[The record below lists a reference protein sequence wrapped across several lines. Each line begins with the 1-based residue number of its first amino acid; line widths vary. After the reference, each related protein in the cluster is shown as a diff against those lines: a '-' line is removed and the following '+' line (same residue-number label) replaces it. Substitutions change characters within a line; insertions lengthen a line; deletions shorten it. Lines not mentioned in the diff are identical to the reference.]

1 MVEGPRRKRSRA
13 PDDEPDVGEDDR
25 RTKTLRPFGEVA
37 TGQRLPEPVYERDA
51 EIGRVV
57 DQIERVGRSFLLVG
71 PPGVGKT
78 AILRQATYLLASRDE
93 NAWRFVETTT
103 GMLVAGQ
110 VYFGQWQEK
119 IKGLLTVA
127 QRRMRIGIWLGDAGH
142 LFTTGRTMQTEDNI
156 GSFMAPALERGR
168 VLLFGEATPEVHAAL
183 VAASPSVAR
192 LFDTI
197 PIEPQSPK
205 AAAETIRHVAHAR
218 AHHAGTRRGV
228 ALNFAPEAVERC
240 VALGQAYFPSTSPPA
255 GAIRLID
262 GVLEDRVLGALLP
275 PGFDGKQKQSNVARK
290 GSAPEAGTAPQGGG
304 EGTSADG
311 KTVPAPRVTIPPAAV
326 IGALCQLTGAPRAL
340 LDDAVA
346 LPAAD
351 VRRFFESRLVGQ
363 SRAIEAIVDLVAMI
377 KAGLVDPARPAGVL
391 LFVGPTG
398 VGKTELAR
406 ALAEFV
412 FGSTDRLL
420 RLDMSEYARAD
431 GATLLLGRPDDGKG
445 LLARVRQQPFS
456 VILLDEIEKAHPVV
470 FDILLQLFDAG
481 RLSTPE
487 GETFNFKQSV
497 IILTS
502 NLGAGEPPPGGFG
515 FVGAEPPTAEDWIRQ
530 AVGEF
535 FRPEFVNRLGRIVVF
550 DPLDRADVRKLA
562 QREIGAVLLRSG
574 ITRRR
579 LQVDIDRAVV
589 DLLARV
595 GYDPRYGARPLKRAV
610 ERVVLGPLAH
620 VLSETPVTA
629 GAGVIQILPAGDRV
643 RVVTIRDDRAGRQQD
658 VAAVRLADPFDGTAT
673 KATAETLKRW
683 LNDLAAEVDQTR
695 AEYERRG
702 VAARRSAIVAETA
715 APDFWDDPV
724 RARAA
729 LAELYQAERTSEA
742 LAAVVEAAERI
753 ADETRRA
760 GRATGSAEIARLA
773 GGIERCRRQATILR
787 FAILCDSPL
796 QRADAFLVHDALD
809 KEAQE
814 YVRQLADS
822 HAAWARR
829 LGFEVVEVHEEGSGK
844 GGAKQIV
851 LLINGA
857 AVYGMLEGEDGLHE
871 FLPDAKSPSK
881 LVRVTVMPVP
891 GLGANGEQVEVVVG
905 SGKRPE
911 VRATHRQT
919 GQTITIR
926 PAAGTADIELVAR
939 ELLAAEMARQDR
951 LHAGAAPQEV
961 VRRWWLGARPTVRDP
976 RTGVSS
982 GRIKDVSS
990 GDIDRFLVAHLERRA
1005 APGGSAEATSSG
1017 GG

>member
-1 MVEGPRRKRSRA
+1 MIDGPRRRKPR
-13 PDDEPDVGEDDR
+13 PPEDDTDEGGDDR
-25 RTKTLRPFGEVA
+25 RAKSLRPFGEVA
-37 TGQRLPEPVYERDA
+37 SGQRHPNLVYERDA
-51 EIGRVV
+51 EIDRIV
-57 DQIERVGRSFLLVG
+57 DQIVRVGRSFLLVG
-71 PPGVGKT
+71 PSGVGKT
-78 AILRQATYLLASRDE
+78 AILRQATHLLASRDE

-119 IKGLLTVA
+119 IKGLLGVA
-127 QRRMRIGIWLGDAGH
+127 QRRMRIGIWLGDTGH
-142 LFTTGRTMQTEDNI
+142 LFSTGRTIQSEDNI
-156 GSFMAPALERGR
+156 GSFMAPAIERGR

-183 VAASPSVAR
+183 VAANPSVTR

-197 PIEPQSPK
+197 HIEPQSAE
-205 AAAETIRHVAHAR
+205 AAAETVRQVAHAR

-228 ALNFAPEAVERC
+228 VLQFAPEAVERC
-240 VALGQAYFPSTSPPA
+240 VTLGHAYFPSTSPPA

-275 PGFDGKQKQSNVARK
+275 SGSAGEERRTIMERK
-290 GSAPEAGTAPQGGG
+290 GSPPEAVGVGLSAGGG
-304 EGTSADG
+304 P
-311 KTVPAPRVTIPPAAV
+311 VPAPRVAIPPAAV
-326 IGALCQLTGAPRAL
+326 IAALCQLTGAPRAL
-340 LDDAVA
+340 LDDAMP

-363 SRAIEAIVDLVAMI
+363 ARAIDAIVDLVVMI

-412 FGSTDRLL
+412 FGSTDRLV
-420 RLDMSEYARAD
+420 RLDMSEYARPD
-431 GATLLLGRPDDGKG
+431 GASLLLGSPDDGKG

-470 FDILLQLFDAG
+470 FDLLLQLFDAG
-481 RLSTPE
+481 RLSTPD
-487 GETFNFKQSV
+487 GETFNFKQAV

-515 FVGAEPPTAEDWIRQ
+515 FVEAERPTAEDWIEQ
-530 AVGEF
+530 SVGEF

-620 VLSETPVTA
+620 VLSETPVSA
-629 GAGVIQILPAGDRV
+629 GTGVIQILPAGDRV
-643 RVVTIRDDRAGRQQD
+643 RVIPIRDDRAGRQQE
-658 VAAVRLADPFDGTAT
+658 VAAVRLADPFDGKAT

-683 LNDLAAEVDQTR
+683 LVELAAEVDQTR
-695 AEYERRG
+695 AEHERRG

-715 APDFWDDPV
+715 APGFWDDPV
-724 RARAA
+724 RAREA

-742 LAAVVEAAERI
+742 LAAVVEEATRI
-753 ADETRRA
+753 AAETRRA

-773 GGIERCRRQATILR
+773 GEIERCRRQATILR
-787 FAILCDSPL
+787 FAILCDSRL
-796 QRADAFLVHDALD
+796 QRADAFLVYDAID
-809 KEAQE
+809 GQASEH
-814 YVRQLADS
+814 VRQLADS
-822 HAAWARR
+822 HSAWARR
-829 LGFEVVEVHEEGSGK
+829 LGFDVVEVHEERAGK
-844 GGAKQIV
+844 GVARQIV
-851 LLINGA
+851 LQINGA

-871 FLPDAKSPSK
+871 ILPDAKSPSR

-891 GLGANGEQVEVVVG
+891 CAGPDEEMMEVVVG
-905 SGKRPE
+905 AGKRPE
-911 VRATHRQT
+911 VQATHRQT

-926 PAAGTADIELVAR
+926 PTAGTADIGMLAR

-961 VRRWWLGARPTVRDP
+961 VRRWWLGSKPSVRDP
-976 RTGVSS
+976 RTGVAVA
-982 GRIKDVSS
+982 RIKDVLQ
-990 GDIDRFLVAHLERRA
+990 GDIDRFLLAYLEQRGA
-1005 APGGSAEATSSG
+1005 EGDNAPSASG
-1017 GG
+1017 

>member
-1 MVEGPRRKRSRA
+1 MIDGPRRRKPR
-13 PDDEPDVGEDDR
+13 PPEDDTDEGGDDR
-25 RTKTLRPFGEVA
+25 RAKSLRPFGEVA
-37 TGQRLPEPVYERDA
+37 SGQRHPNLVYERDA
-51 EIGRVV
+51 EIDRIV
-57 DQIERVGRSFLLVG
+57 DQIVRVGRSFLLVG
-71 PPGVGKT
+71 PSGVGKT
-78 AILRQATYLLASRDE
+78 AILRQATHLLASRDE

-119 IKGLLTVA
+119 IKGLLGVA
-127 QRRMRIGIWLGDAGH
+127 QRRMRIGIWLGDTGH
-142 LFTTGRTMQTEDNI
+142 LFSTGRTIQSEDNI
-156 GSFMAPALERGR
+156 GSFMAPAIERGR

-183 VAASPSVAR
+183 VAANPSVTR

-197 PIEPQSPK
+197 HIEPQSAE
-205 AAAETIRHVAHAR
+205 AAAETVRQVAHAR

-228 ALNFAPEAVERC
+228 VLQFAPEAVERC
-240 VALGQAYFPSTSPPA
+240 VTLGHAYFPSTSPPA
-255 GAIRLID
+255 GAIRLIE

-275 PGFDGKQKQSNVARK
+275 SGSAGEERRTIVDRK
-290 GSAPEAGTAPQGGG
+290 GSPPEAVGVGLFAGGG
-304 EGTSADG
+304 P
-311 KTVPAPRVTIPPAAV
+311 VPAPRVAIPPAAV
-326 IGALCQLTGAPRAL
+326 IAALCQLTGAPRAL
-340 LDDAVA
+340 LDDAMP

-363 SRAIEAIVDLVAMI
+363 ARAIDAIVDLVVMI

-412 FGSTDRLL
+412 FGSTDRLV
-420 RLDMSEYARAD
+420 RLDMSEYARPD
-431 GATLLLGRPDDGKG
+431 GASLLLGSPDDGKG

-470 FDILLQLFDAG
+470 FDLLLQLFDAG
-481 RLSTPE
+481 RLSMPD
-487 GETFNFKQSV
+487 GETFNFKQAV

-515 FVGAEPPTAEDWIRQ
+515 FVEAERPTAEDWIEQ
-530 AVGEF
+530 SVGEF

-620 VLSETPVTA
+620 VLSETPVSA
-629 GAGVIQILPAGDRV
+629 GTGVIQILPAGDRV
-643 RVVTIRDDRAGRQQD
+643 RVIPIRDDRAGRQQE
-658 VAAVRLADPFDGTAT
+658 VAAVRLADPFDGKAT

-683 LNDLAAEVDQTR
+683 LVELAAEVDQTR
-695 AEYERRG
+695 AEHERRG

-715 APDFWDDPV
+715 APGFWDDPV
-724 RARAA
+724 RAREA

-742 LAAVVEAAERI
+742 LAAVVEEATRIAAE
-753 ADETRRA
+753 TRCA

-773 GGIERCRRQATILR
+773 AEIERCRRQATILR

-796 QRADAFLVHDALD
+796 QRADAFLVYDALD
-809 KEAQE
+809 GQASEH
-814 YVRQLADS
+814 VRQLADS
-822 HAAWARR
+822 HSAWARR
-829 LGFEVVEVHEEGSGK
+829 LGFDVVEVHEERAGK
-844 GGAKQIV
+844 GVARQIV
-851 LLINGA
+851 LQINGA

-871 FLPDAKSPSK
+871 ILPDAKSPSR

-891 GLGANGEQVEVVVG
+891 CAGPDEEMMEVLVGA
-905 SGKRPE
+905 GKRPE
-911 VRATHRQT
+911 VQATHRRT
-919 GQTITIR
+919 GQAITIR
-926 PAAGTADIELVAR
+926 PTAGTADIGMLAR

-961 VRRWWLGARPTVRDP
+961 VRRWWLGSKPSVRDP
-976 RTGVSS
+976 RTGVAVA
-982 GRIKDVSS
+982 RIKDVLQ
-990 GDIDRFLVAHLERRA
+990 GDIDRFLLAYLEQRGA
-1005 APGGSAEATSSG
+1005 EGDNAPSASG
-1017 GG
+1017 

>member
-1 MVEGPRRKRSRA
+1 MVDGPRRKRSRA
-13 PDDEPDVGEDDR
+13 PDDEPEEGEDDR
-25 RTKTLRPFGEVA
+25 RAKSLRPFGEVA
-37 TGQRLPEPVYERDA
+37 TGQRQPEPVYERDA

-78 AILRQATYLLASRDE
+78 AILRQAIFLLASRDA

-142 LFTTGRTMQTEDNI
+142 LFTTGRTMQSEDNI

-183 VAASPSVAR
+183 VVANPSATR

-197 PIEPQSPK
+197 PIEPQSPE
-205 AAAETIRHVAHAR
+205 AAAETIRQVAHAR
-218 AHHAGTRRGV
+218 ARHAGTRRGV

-262 GVLEDRVLGALLP
+262 GVLEDPVLGALLP
-275 PGFDGKQKQSNVARK
+275 PGFDGKQERSPIARK
-290 GSAPEAGTAPQGGG
+290 ESMPEAVGKDTP
-304 EGTSADG
+304 ADG
-311 KTVPAPRVTIPPAAV
+311 KAVPAPRVTIPPAAV

-363 SRAIEAIVDLVAMI
+363 TSAIDAIVDLVAMI

-412 FGSTDRLL
+412 FGSTDRLV

-470 FDILLQLFDAG
+470 FDLLLQLFDAG

-515 FVGAEPPTAEDWIRQ
+515 FVGAEPPTTEDWIRQ
-530 AVGEF
+530 SVGEF

-683 LNDLAAEVDQTR
+683 LADLAAEVDQTR

-702 VAARRSAIVAETA
+702 VAARRSAIVAQTA

-742 LAAVVEAAERI
+742 LAAVVEAAERT
-753 ADETRRA
+753 AEETRRA

-773 GGIERCRRQATILR
+773 GEIERCRRQATILR

-796 QRADAFLVHDALD
+796 QAADAFLVHDALD
-809 KEAQE
+809 KEGPD

-829 LGFEVVEVHEEGSGK
+829 LGFEVVEVHEEGVGK
-844 GGAKQIV
+844 GGTKQIV

-871 FLPDAKSPSK
+871 FLPDAKSARR

-891 GLGANGEQVEVVVG
+891 GAEADEETVEVAVG

-939 ELLAAEMARQDR
+939 ELLAAEMARQER
-951 LHAGAAPQEV
+951 LHAGAVPQEV

-982 GRIKDVSS
+982 GRIKDVWS
-990 GDIDRFLVAHLERRA
+990 GDIDRFLVAHLERRYTS
-1005 APGGSAEATSSG
+1005 GEGAEATSAG

>member
-1 MVEGPRRKRSRA
+1 MIDGPRRRKPR
-13 PDDEPDVGEDDR
+13 PPEDDTDEGGDDR
-25 RTKTLRPFGEVA
+25 RAKSLRPFGEVA
-37 TGQRLPEPVYERDA
+37 SGQRHPDLVYERDA
-51 EIGRVV
+51 EIDRIV
-57 DQIERVGRSFLLVG
+57 DQIVRVGRSFLLVG
-71 PPGVGKT
+71 PSGVGKT
-78 AILRQATYLLASRDE
+78 AILRQATHLLASRDE

-119 IKGLLTVA
+119 IKGLLGVA
-127 QRRMRIGIWLGDAGH
+127 QRRMRIGIWLGDTGH
-142 LFTTGRTMQTEDNI
+142 LFSTGRTIQSEDNI
-156 GSFMAPALERGR
+156 GSFMAPAIERGR

-183 VAASPSVAR
+183 VAGNPSVTR

-197 PIEPQSPK
+197 HIEPQSAE
-205 AAAETIRHVAHAR
+205 AAAETVRQVAHAR

-228 ALNFAPEAVERC
+228 VLQFAPEAVERC
-240 VALGQAYFPSTSPPA
+240 VTLGHAYFPSTSPPA

-275 PGFDGKQKQSNVARK
+275 SGSAGEERRTIMDRK
-290 GSAPEAGTAPQGGG
+290 GSPPEAVGVGLSAGGG
-304 EGTSADG
+304 P
-311 KTVPAPRVTIPPAAV
+311 VPAPRVAIPPAAV
-326 IGALCQLTGAPRAL
+326 IAALCQLTGAPRAL
-340 LDDAVA
+340 LDDAMP

-363 SRAIEAIVDLVAMI
+363 ARAIDAIVDLVVMI

-412 FGSTDRLL
+412 FGSTDRLV
-420 RLDMSEYARAD
+420 RLDMSEYARPD
-431 GATLLLGRPDDGKG
+431 GASLLLGSPDDGKG

-470 FDILLQLFDAG
+470 FDLLLQLFDAG
-481 RLSTPE
+481 RLSTPD
-487 GETFNFKQSV
+487 GETFNFKQAV

-515 FVGAEPPTAEDWIRQ
+515 FVEAERPTAEDWIEQ
-530 AVGEF
+530 SVGEF

-620 VLSETPVTA
+620 VLSETPVSA
-629 GAGVIQILPAGDRV
+629 GTGVIQILPAGDRV
-643 RVVTIRDDRAGRQQD
+643 RVIPIRDDRAGRQQE
-658 VAAVRLADPFDGTAT
+658 VAAVRLADPFDGKAT

-683 LNDLAAEVDQTR
+683 LVELAAEVDQTR
-695 AEYERRG
+695 AEHERRG

-715 APDFWDDPV
+715 APGFWDDPV
-724 RARAA
+724 RAREA

-742 LAAVVEAAERI
+742 LAAVVEEATRI
-753 ADETRRA
+753 AAETRRA

-773 GGIERCRRQATILR
+773 GEIERCRRQATILR

-796 QRADAFLVHDALD
+796 QRADAFLVYDAID
-809 KEAQE
+809 GQASEH
-814 YVRQLADS
+814 VRQLADS
-822 HAAWARR
+822 HSAWARR
-829 LGFEVVEVHEEGSGK
+829 LGFDVVEVHEERAGK
-844 GGAKQIV
+844 GVARQIV
-851 LLINGA
+851 LQVNGA

-871 FLPDAKSPSK
+871 ILPDAKSPSR

-891 GLGANGEQVEVVVG
+891 CAGPDEEMMEVVVG
-905 SGKRPE
+905 AGKRPE
-911 VRATHRQT
+911 VQATHRQT
-919 GQTITIR
+919 GQAITIR
-926 PAAGTADIELVAR
+926 PTAGTADIGMLAR

-961 VRRWWLGARPTVRDP
+961 VRRWWLGSKPSVRDP
-976 RTGVSS
+976 RTGVAVA
-982 GRIKDVSS
+982 RIKDVLQ
-990 GDIDRFLVAHLERRA
+990 GDIDRFLLAYLEQRGA
-1005 APGGSAEATSSG
+1005 EGDNAPSASG
-1017 GG
+1017 

>member
-1 MVEGPRRKRSRA
+1 MIDGPRRRKPR
-13 PDDEPDVGEDDR
+13 PPEDDTDEGGDDR
-25 RTKTLRPFGEVA
+25 RAKSLRPFGEVA
-37 TGQRLPEPVYERDA
+37 SGQRHPNLVYERDA
-51 EIGRVV
+51 EIDRIV
-57 DQIERVGRSFLLVG
+57 DQIVRVGRSFLLVG
-71 PPGVGKT
+71 PSGVGKT
-78 AILRQATYLLASRDE
+78 AILRQATHLLASRDE

-119 IKGLLTVA
+119 IKGLLGVA
-127 QRRMRIGIWLGDAGH
+127 QRRMRIGIWLGDTGH
-142 LFTTGRTMQTEDNI
+142 LFSTGRTIQSEDNI
-156 GSFMAPALERGR
+156 GSFMAPAIERGR

-183 VAASPSVAR
+183 VAANPSVTR

-197 PIEPQSPK
+197 HIEPQSAE
-205 AAAETIRHVAHAR
+205 AAAETVRQVAHAR

-228 ALNFAPEAVERC
+228 VLQFAPEAVERC
-240 VALGQAYFPSTSPPA
+240 VTLGHAYFPSTSPPA
-255 GAIRLID
+255 GAIRLIE

-275 PGFDGKQKQSNVARK
+275 SGSAGEERRTIVDRK
-290 GSAPEAGTAPQGGG
+290 GSPPEAVGVGLSAGGG
-304 EGTSADG
+304 P
-311 KTVPAPRVTIPPAAV
+311 VPAPRVAIPPAAV
-326 IGALCQLTGAPRAL
+326 IAALCQLTGAPRAL
-340 LDDAVA
+340 LDDAMP

-363 SRAIEAIVDLVAMI
+363 ARAIDAIVDLVVMI

-412 FGSTDRLL
+412 FGSTDRLV
-420 RLDMSEYARAD
+420 RLDMSEYARPD
-431 GATLLLGRPDDGKG
+431 GASLLLGSPDDGKG

-470 FDILLQLFDAG
+470 FDLLLQLFDAG
-481 RLSTPE
+481 RLSTPD
-487 GETFNFKQSV
+487 GETFNFKQAV

-515 FVGAEPPTAEDWIRQ
+515 FVEAERPTAEDWIEQ
-530 AVGEF
+530 SVGEF

-620 VLSETPVTA
+620 VLSETPVSA
-629 GAGVIQILPAGDRV
+629 GTGVIQILPAGDRV
-643 RVVTIRDDRAGRQQD
+643 RVIPIRDDRAGRQQE
-658 VAAVRLADPFDGTAT
+658 VAAVRLADPFDGKAT
-673 KATAETLKRW
+673 KATAETLNRW
-683 LNDLAAEVDQTR
+683 LVELAAEVDQTR
-695 AEYERRG
+695 AEHERRG

-715 APDFWDDPV
+715 APGFWDDPV
-724 RARAA
+724 RAREA

-742 LAAVVEAAERI
+742 LAAVVEEATRI
-753 ADETRRA
+753 AAETRRA
-760 GRATGSAEIARLA
+760 GRAPGSAEIARLA
-773 GGIERCRRQATILR
+773 AEIERCRRQATILR

-796 QRADAFLVHDALD
+796 QRADAFLVYDALD
-809 KEAQE
+809 GQASEH
-814 YVRQLADS
+814 VRQLADS
-822 HAAWARR
+822 HSAWARR
-829 LGFEVVEVHEEGSGK
+829 LGFDVVEVHEVRAGK
-844 GGAKQIV
+844 GVARQIV
-851 LLINGA
+851 LQINGA

-871 FLPDAKSPSK
+871 ILTDAKSPSR

-891 GLGANGEQVEVVVG
+891 GAGPDEEMMEVVVNA
-905 SGKRPE
+905 GKRPE
-911 VRATHRQT
+911 VQATHRQT
-919 GQTITIR
+919 GQTISIR
-926 PAAGTADIELVAR
+926 PTAGTADIEMLAR

-961 VRRWWLGARPTVRDP
+961 VRRWWLGSKPSVRDP
-976 RTGVSS
+976 RTGVAVA
-982 GRIKDVSS
+982 RIKDVLQ
-990 GDIDRFLVAHLERRA
+990 GDIDRFLLAYLEQRGGEA
-1005 APGGSAEATSSG
+1005 DNAPSASG
-1017 GG
+1017 

>member
-1 MVEGPRRKRSRA
+1 MIDGPRKKKPR
-13 PDDEPDVGEDDR
+13 PPEDDTDEGGDDR
-25 RTKTLRPFGEVA
+25 RAKSLRPFGEVA
-37 TGQRLPEPVYERDA
+37 SGKRHPDLVYERDA
-51 EIGRVV
+51 EIDRIV

-71 PPGVGKT
+71 RSGVGKT
-78 AILRQATYLLASRDE
+78 VILRQATHLLASREE

-119 IKGLLTVA
+119 IKGLLEVA
-127 QRRMRIGIWLGDAGH
+127 QRRMRIGIWLGDTGH
-142 LFTTGRTMQTEDNI
+142 LFTTGRTMQSEDNI
-156 GSFMAPALERGR
+156 GSFMFPALERGR

-183 VAASPSVAR
+183 VAANPSVTR

-197 PIEPQSPK
+197 PIEPQSPE
-205 AAAETIRHVAHAR
+205 AAAETIRRVAHAR

-228 ALNFAPEAVERC
+228 LLNFAPEAVERC
-240 VALGQAYFPSTSPPA
+240 VTLGQAYFPSTSPPA
-255 GAIRLID
+255 GAIRLVE

-275 PGFDGKQKQSNVARK
+275 PGFSGEGKRTIIYRK
-290 GSAPEAGTAPQGGG
+290 GSPPESVAAGISSVGGP
-304 EGTSADG
+304 
-311 KTVPAPRVTIPPAAV
+311 VPAPRVAIPPAAV
-326 IGALCQLTGAPRAL
+326 IEALCQLTGAPRAL

-363 SRAIEAIVDLVAMI
+363 AKAIDAIVDLVVMI

-412 FGSTDRLL
+412 FGSTDRLV

-431 GATLLLGRPDDGKG
+431 GAAMLLGSPDDGKG

-470 FDILLQLFDAG
+470 FDLLLQLFDAG
-481 RLSTPE
+481 RLSAPD

-530 AVGEF
+530 SVGEF

-579 LQVDIDRAVV
+579 LQVDIDRGVV

-595 GYDPRYGARPLKRAV
+595 GYDPRFGARPLKRAV

-620 VLSETPVTA
+620 VLSETPAAA
-629 GAGVIQILPAGDRV
+629 GTGVIQILPAGDRV
-643 RVVTIRDDRAGRQQD
+643 RVVPIRDDRAGRQQEL
-658 VAAVRLADPFDGTAT
+658 AAVRLADPFDGTAT
-673 KATAETLKRW
+673 KATVETLKRW
-683 LNDLAAEVDQTR
+683 LDELAAEVDQTR
-695 AEYERRG
+695 AEHDRRG
-702 VAARRSAIVAETA
+702 VAARRSAIVAATA

-724 RARAA
+724 RARGA
-729 LAELYQAERTSEA
+729 LAELYQAERTGEA
-742 LAAVVEAAERI
+742 LAAVGEEAARI
-753 ADETRRA
+753 AAETRRA
-760 GRATGSAEIARLA
+760 GRATSSAEIARLA
-773 GGIERCRRQATILR
+773 GEIERCRRQATILR

-809 KEAQE
+809 SQASEQ
-814 YVRQLADS
+814 VRRLADS
-822 HAAWARR
+822 HSAWARR
-829 LGFEVVEVHEEGSGK
+829 LGFDVVEVHEEGAGK
-844 GGAKQIV
+844 GGAGKGGARQIV
-851 LLINGA
+851 LQINGA

-871 FLPDAKSPSK
+871 ILPDAKSPSR

-891 GLGANGEQVEVVVG
+891 GAGPDEEKMEVVVG
-905 SGKRPE
+905 AGKRPE

-919 GQTITIR
+919 GQTITIH
-926 PAAGTADIELVAR
+926 PAAGTADIRMLAR

-951 LHAGAAPQEV
+951 LGAGAAPQEV
-961 VRRWWLGARPTVRDP
+961 VRRWWLGSKPSVRDP
-976 RTGVSS
+976 RTGVAVT
-982 GRIKDVSS
+982 RIKDVLQ
-990 GDIDRFLVAHLERRA
+990 GDIDRFLLAYLQQRGA
-1005 APGGSAEATSSG
+1005 AGGNAPSTSG
-1017 GG
+1017 